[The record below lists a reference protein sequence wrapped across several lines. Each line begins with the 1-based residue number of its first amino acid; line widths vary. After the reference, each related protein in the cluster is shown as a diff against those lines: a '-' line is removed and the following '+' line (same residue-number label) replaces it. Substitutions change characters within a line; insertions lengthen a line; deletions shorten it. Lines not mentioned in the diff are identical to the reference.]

1 MLAARPAH
9 LVLPAAACRACPEG
23 RRSSLLKPRDARSP
37 RWRRRTATIAQRE
50 LPLKG
55 SRRREALATLAALA
69 S

>member
-1 MLAARPAH
+1 
-9 LVLPAAACRACPEG
+9 
-23 RRSSLLKPRDARSP
+23 LLKPRDARSP

-69 S
+69 SVTSRTTLALAALPHGGEMVMKA